1 MALSFPNPSRS
12 FDDFEVGVRFVGY
25 DGMTSV
31 PFLIDKP
38 ALEKNGAIAAAES
51 SLLAAFDASRKTD
64 LRCCSRGLLTG
75 PANFLSHHRGGHEV
89 ASYAMIEPICCRN
102 SASVAL
108 LKYKAHGAC
117 LDSF

>member
-38 ALEKNGAIAAAES
+38 ALEKNGVIAATES
-51 SLLAAFDASRKTD
+51 SLLAAFDASRKQIYD
-64 LRCCSRGLLTG
+64 AAR
-75 PANFLSHHRGGHEV
+75 EV
-89 ASYAMIEPICCRN
+89 YSQARQTSYRITVEDM
-102 SASVAL
+102 
-108 LKYKAHGAC
+108 K
-117 LDSF
+117 